1 MSTNESQSLIKTPKQ
16 LIVVGVLAILVPV
29 LGAAMLAYFVVTSS
43 KKPDSEHSSLAANDV
58 ARRIKPVA
66 DVVIAEADAGGAK
79 GTKSGEEVYKAV
91 CTTCHGAGVAG
102 APKFGDKAA
111 WGKLIAQ
118 GQKKLVS
125 DGMKGVRAMP
135 PRGGAADL
143 SDIEFE
149 RAVVFMAN
157 SAGGNFK
164 EPVPPKD
171 AAAKA
176 AK

>member
-1 MSTNESQSLIKTPKQ
+1 MSQIEHQSLIKTPKQ
-16 LIVVGVLAILVPV
+16 LVAVSVLAVVIPV
-29 LGAAMLAYFVVTSS
+29 FGAVMLASFVVTDS
-43 KKPDSEHSSLAANDV
+43 KQSGALQSMDPEAV

-66 DVVIAEADAGGAK
+66 DVVIGQTGPAAVA
-79 GTKSGEEVYKAV
+79 GTKSGEEVYKAA
-91 CTTCHGAGVAG
+91 CMACHGAGVAG

-111 WGKLIAQ
+111 WAKRIAE

-125 DGMKGVRAMP
+125 DGIKGVRGMP

-143 SDIEFE
+143 SDAEFE
-149 RAVVFMAN
+149 RAVVYLVN

-164 EPVPPKD
+164 DPAPPK
-171 AAAKA
+171 ASAAKA